1 MHPGLFGLRDISP
14 PTIYLAAMD
23 KTARTVP
30 QSIDATLSLLGEA
43 DYLAD
48 RSLATVL
55 FLALRMRRPIFFE
68 GEAGVGKTE
77 IAKVLAATLGRRLI
91 RLQCYEGLDVSAAV
105 YEWNYAEQMIA
116 IRLAEAEGNVDRDRL
131 SHDVF
136 SERFLIKRPL
146 LQALEP
152 DTAGAPVLLI
162 DELDRTDEAF
172 EAFLL
177 EVLADFQVTIPELG
191 TVKAAHPPI
200 VVITS
205 NRTREIHDALKRRC
219 LYHWVG
225 YPTAERELSIVRT
238 KVPGIGKKLSQE
250 IVHFV
255 QALRKQ
261 DLFKAPGVAETL
273 DWASA
278 LTELDAV
285 ALDPAMVSDTLGV
298 LLKYQDDIARLE
310 GSGAKEL
317 IDQVRAELRAAE

>member
-1 MHPGLFGLRDISP
+1 MMTKAPLPRPLPD
-14 PTIYLAAMD
+14 
-23 KTARTVP
+23 
-30 QSIDATLSLLGEA
+30 SIDATVKLLSEA
-43 DYLAD
+43 DYLTD
-48 RSLATVL
+48 RALATVL
-55 FLALRMRRPIFFE
+55 FLALKMGRPIFLE

-77 IAKVLAATLGRRLI
+77 IGKVLAQTLGRRLI
-91 RLQCYEGLDVSAAV
+91 RLQCYEGLDVAAAV

-219 LYHWVG
+219 LYHWVD
-225 YPTAERELSIVRT
+225 YPTAERELNIVRT
-238 KVPGIGKKLSQE
+238 KVPGIAKKLSQE
-250 IVHFV
+250 VVAFV

-285 ALDPAMVSDTLGV
+285 ALDPATVSDTLGV
-298 LLKYQDDIARLE
+298 LLKYQDDIARLQ
-310 GSGAKEL
+310 GGAAKEL
-317 IDQVRAELRAAE
+317 VDQVRAELRAAE